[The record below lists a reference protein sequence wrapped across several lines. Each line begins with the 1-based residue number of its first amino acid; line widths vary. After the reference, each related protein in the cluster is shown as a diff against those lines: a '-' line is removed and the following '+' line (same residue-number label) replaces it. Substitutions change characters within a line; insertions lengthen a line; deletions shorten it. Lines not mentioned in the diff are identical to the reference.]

1 MNISISEILTHVGIT
16 SAAWV
21 SAVRVAVIV
30 VVLALAAFLTYWITR
45 KLVAKLVWRLV
56 RYTATQW
63 DDVFFEGK
71 FFSRLGLLLAAV
83 VVWIILDGA
92 GWDVPRIILRFS
104 SVAITATCVMMIT
117 EVLNGV
123 NRVYE
128 TFSQSKDH
136 PIKIIIQVVSIFL
149 WIAALMVV
157 IHIFTGKSIGWM
169 LGGLTAFMAVL
180 MLIFQDSILGFVA
193 GIQFS
198 ANNMLRIGDWIE
210 MPGRGVDGD
219 VIEINLTTVKV
230 QNWDKTITTIPT
242 HKLVSESFTN
252 WRGMQESEGRR
263 IKRSVNIDV
272 NTIHYL
278 TDAEIAAAKGS
289 TLLGSYI
296 EKKLVEIGEYNRTR
310 DSSLDER
317 RLTNIGTFREY
328 LETWLENNPDVNLDM
343 THMVRQ
349 LQPGPTGL
357 PIEVYCFSAR
367 QKWTEY
373 ERVQA
378 DIFDHI
384 YAVMPLFGL
393 RAFEYSGAVVA
404 S

>member
-1 MNISISEILTHVGIT
+1 MNINITEILNKIGVT
-16 SAAWV
+16 SEWWV
-21 SAVRVAVIV
+21 SFIRVALIV
-30 VVLALAAFLTYWITR
+30 AILAAVAWLVYWIT
-45 KLVAKLVWRLV
+45 KKWVAKLVYRV
-56 RYTATQW
+56 VSRTNTRW
-63 DDVFFEGK
+63 DDVFFDNK
-71 FFSRLGLLLAAV
+71 FFRRLGMLLAAIV
-83 VVWIILDGA
+83 VGVILAAATREVPAIITKL
-92 GWDVPRIILRFS
+92 VY
-104 SVAITATCVMMIT
+104 VAITVAAMLMIT
-117 EVLNGV
+117 EVLYGI

-128 TFSQSKDH
+128 TFSHAKDR
-136 PIKIIIQVVSIFL
+136 PIKIVIQVISLFL
-149 WIAALMVV
+149 WLAVMMIVLS
-157 IHIFTGKSIGWM
+157 IFTGKEIGWF
-169 LGGLTAFMAVL
+169 LGGLTAFAAVL
-180 MLIFQDSILGFVA
+180 MLVFQDSILGFVA

-210 MPGRGVDGD
+210 MPSRGVDGD

-252 WRGMQESEGRR
+252 WRGMQESKGRR

-278 TDAEIAAAKGS
+278 TDEEIAALKGSALLKQYIEGKLAEIAKFNAS
-289 TLLGSYI
+289 
-296 EKKLVEIGEYNRTR
+296 R
-310 DSSLDER
+310 SSELDER

-328 LETWLENNPDVNLDM
+328 LETWLANNPNINLDM

-357 PIEVYCFSAR
+357 PIEIYCFSAR
-367 QKWTEY
+367 QVWVEY